1 MPAPCRVRI
10 AGRGGGRRAS
20 VWIGVIAVV
29 ASLSAIF
36 VDATTNAL
44 GLAGYYGLAAVALL
58 AIGTGLGPL
67 LHEPADGGGPPAT

>member
-1 MPAPCRVRI
+1 MTKH
-10 AGRGGGRRAS
+10 RRAS

-58 AIGTGLGPL
+58 AIGTGLGTL